1 MYHIHKQLVI
11 IVLLTIA
18 NIVAIDTK
26 QKDCGA
32 LVVSPGAPRP
42 ILFIYDLSVVQM
54 LAYAILLTQT
64 LSLIGLV
71 IEHERQLACV

>member
-1 MYHIHKQLVI
+1 M
-11 IVLLTIA
+11 
-18 NIVAIDTK
+18 DTK

-32 LVVSPGAPRP
+32 LAVSPGAPRP

-64 LSLIGLV
+64 LCLIGLV